1 MLNLTNLNLIDLAED
16 LLGPGLLHLG
26 EAAELSP
33 NESAML
39 RIAVLSAWAK
49 LQAASSG
56 EQYLREIIRPHN
68 TALATLWVGCLRD
81 FASVKA
87 GTEANDDMNAG
98 ALDSSYANLGK
109 DTLLPVRIQHS
120 LRS

>member
-1 MLNLTNLNLIDLAED
+1 MFHSLSVELSSE
-16 LLGPGLLHLG
+16 PGLLHLG

-33 NESAML
+33 NASVML

-49 LQAASSG
+49 LQAAATDKA
-56 EQYLREIIRPHN
+56 YLREIINPHKA
-68 TALATLWVGCLRD
+68 ALASLWVGCLRD

-87 GTEANDDMNAG
+87 GTEAHDDVTAG

-109 DTLLPVRIQHS
+109 DTLLPVSINRCFWASISQ
-120 LRS
+120 